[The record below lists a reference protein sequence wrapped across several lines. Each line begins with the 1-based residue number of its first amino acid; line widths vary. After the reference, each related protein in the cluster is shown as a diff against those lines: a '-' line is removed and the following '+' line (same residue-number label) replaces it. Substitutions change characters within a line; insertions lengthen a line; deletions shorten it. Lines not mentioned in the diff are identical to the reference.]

1 MGCWP
6 RIALLPEQHNSNSH
20 FFTGQCKEMHGLRSS
35 GQRLEKFLV
44 VGQQEPLLVFAKTQ
58 TYVKR
63 NQCRHI

>member
-1 MGCWP
+1 
-6 RIALLPEQHNSNSH
+6 
-20 FFTGQCKEMHGLRSS
+20 MHGLRSS

-63 NQCRHI
+63 NQCRHIYHITFDNIWFRKQNKNC